1 MRSKRIEGSQENIV
15 KLSAIRSEKHRA
27 LSPYGPVK
35 AGLTTSQRTSRD
47 QALTELLSSLEN
59 VVADLNSKS
68 YTALDTLAIA
78 IQGARVALSATAIDE
93 AGTEKICIECGNDT
107 VALDQDKCLDCLER
121 ML

>member
-1 MRSKRIEGSQENIV
+1 MRSETTSGSQENIV
-15 KLSAIRSEKHRA
+15 VLSDIRSERQRA
-27 LSPYGPVK
+27 SSPYGPVR

-78 IQGARVALSATAIDE
+78 IQGARVALSGTAIDE
-93 AGTEKICIECGNDT
+93 AGTEKI
-107 VALDQDKCLDCLER
+107 
-121 ML
+121 

>member
-1 MRSKRIEGSQENIV
+1 MKSEITSGLQGNIV
-15 KLSAIRSEKHRA
+15 KLSVIRSERRIA
-27 LSPYGPVK
+27 SSPYGPVSQ
-35 AGLTTSQRTSRD
+35 GLTTSQRTSRD

-93 AGTEKICIECGNDT
+93 AGTD
-107 VALDQDKCLDCLER
+107 V
-121 ML
+121 

>member
-1 MRSKRIEGSQENIV
+1 MRTEGSSSDIV
-15 KLSAIRSEKHRA
+15 KLSDIRRGRGRA

-35 AGLTTSQRTSRD
+35 AGLTTLQRTDRD

-78 IQGARVALSATAIDE
+78 IQGARVALSVTVIDE
-93 AGTEKICIECGNDT
+93 AGTDI
-107 VALDQDKCLDCLER
+107 V
-121 ML
+121 

>member
-1 MRSKRIEGSQENIV
+1 MRSETTSELQGNIV
-15 KLSAIRSEKHRA
+15 ALSDIRSEKQRA
-27 LSPYGPVK
+27 SSPYGPVR

-78 IQGARVALSATAIDE
+78 IQGARVALSATPTDE
-93 AGTEKICIECGNDT
+93 AGTD
-107 VALDQDKCLDCLER
+107 V
-121 ML
+121 